1 MSKPTSSVSESI
13 TRDLAIRIIR
23 GELAEGMAIPGE
35 HELAQ
40 QYNASR
46 TSVRNAL
53 QVLGAK
59 GMLLIQAKR
68 RSTVTP
74 REQWSFLDAE
84 VLSWLEDVGI
94 ESELVEQLMLT
105 RLIFEPDVAA
115 MAALNANGHDLATI
129 EDAWTTM
136 QAGQKN
142 NSAEQFERGDLA
154 FHTAV
159 LRACHNPFLASVGN
173 ALSAAMLLSFKQTL
187 EDDLQL
193 TQDAVQQHRDLFE
206 AIRLKQ
212 ADTARQCMRHIL
224 LSAAHK
230 HIWRE
235 IPEKYQHFF

>member
-1 MSKPTSSVSESI
+1 MNKLTASVSESI
-13 TRDLAIRIIR
+13 TRDLALRIIR
-23 GELAEGMAIPGE
+23 GELAVGMPIAGE
-35 HELAQ
+35 NELAQ
-40 QYNASR
+40 QYEASR

-68 RSTVTP
+68 RSIVTP
-74 REQWSFLDAE
+74 REQWSFLDAD

-105 RLIFEPDVAA
+105 RLIFEPDLAA
-115 MAALNANGHDLATI
+115 MAALNANGNDLAAI
-129 EDAWTTM
+129 ENALQAM
-136 QAGQKN
+136 QSGQQKG
-142 NSAEQFERGDLA
+142 SAAQFEQGDLA

-159 LRACHNPFLASVGN
+159 LKACHNPFLSSVGS

-187 EDDLQL
+187 EEDLTL

-212 ADTARQCMRHIL
+212 VDEARQCMRHIL

>member
-1 MSKPTSSVSESI
+1 MNKLTASVSESI
-13 TRDLAIRIIR
+13 TRDLALRIIR
-23 GELAEGMAIPGE
+23 GELAVGLPIPGE
-35 HELAQ
+35 NELAQ
-40 QYNASR
+40 QYEASR
-46 TSVRNAL
+46 TSVRTAL
-53 QVLGAK
+53 QVLVAK

-68 RSTVTP
+68 RSIVTP

-115 MAALNANGHDLATI
+115 MAALNATGHDLAAI
-129 EDAWTTM
+129 EDALTTM
-136 QAGQKN
+136 QSGQKN
-142 NSAEQFERGDLA
+142 NSASEFERGDLA

-159 LRACHNPFLASVGN
+159 LQSCHNPFLASVGN

-193 TQDAVQQHRDLFE
+193 TQEAVQQHRDLLE

-212 ADTARQCMRHIL
+212 VDSARKCMRHIL

>member
-1 MSKPTSSVSESI
+1 MNKLTSSVSESI
-13 TRDLAIRIIR
+13 TRDLALRIIR
-23 GELAEGMAIPGE
+23 GELAVGMPIPGE
-35 HELAQ
+35 NELAQ
-40 QYNASR
+40 QYDASR

-53 QVLGAK
+53 QVLAAK

-94 ESELVEQLMLT
+94 EPELVEQLMLT

-115 MAALNANGHDLATI
+115 MAAINANGHDLAAM
-129 EDAWTTM
+129 EDALDTM
-136 QAGQKN
+136 QAGQQN
-142 NSAEQFERGDLA
+142 DSAAEFERGDLA

-187 EDDLQL
+187 EDDLRL
-193 TQDAVQQHRDLFE
+193 TQEAVQQHRDLLQ
-206 AIRLKQ
+206 AIRMKQ
-212 ADTARQCMRHIL
+212 PDTARQGMRHIL
-224 LSAAHK
+224 ISAAHK

>member
-1 MSKPTSSVSESI
+1 MNKPASSVSESI
-13 TRDLAIRIIR
+13 TRDLALRIIR

-40 QYNASR
+40 QYEASR

-84 VLSWLEDVGI
+84 VLSWLENVGI

-115 MAALNANGHDLATI
+115 MAALNANGHDLAAI
-129 EDAWTTM
+129 EDAWHTM
-136 QAGQKN
+136 QLGQKIIQQS
-142 NSAEQFERGDLA
+142 NSNAA
-154 FHTAV
+154 ISPST
-159 LRACHNPFLASVGN
+159 LRCYAPATIPFL
-173 ALSAAMLLSFKQTL
+173 
-187 EDDLQL
+187 
-193 TQDAVQQHRDLFE
+193 
-206 AIRLKQ
+206 
-212 ADTARQCMRHIL
+212 L
-224 LSAAHK
+224 LSAMLSLRQCCCHSNTL
-230 HIWRE
+230 
-235 IPEKYQHFF
+235 

>member
-1 MSKPTSSVSESI
+1 MNKPTSSVSESI
-13 TRDLAIRIIR
+13 TRDLALRIIR
-23 GELAEGMAIPGE
+23 GELAVGMPIPGE
-35 HELAQ
+35 NELAQ
-40 QYNASR
+40 QYDASR

-53 QVLGAK
+53 QVLAAK

-94 ESELVEQLMLT
+94 EPELVEQLMLT

-115 MAALNANGHDLATI
+115 MAAINANGHDLAAM
-129 EDAWTTM
+129 EDALDTM
-136 QAGQKN
+136 QAGLQN
-142 NSAEQFERGDLA
+142 DSAAEFERGDLA

-187 EDDLQL
+187 EDDLRL
-193 TQDAVQQHRDLFE
+193 TQEAVQQHRDLLQ
-206 AIRLKQ
+206 AIRMKQ
-212 ADTARQCMRHIL
+212 PDTARQGMRHIL
-224 LSAAHK
+224 ISAAHK

>member
-40 QYNASR
+40 QYEASR

-136 QAGQKN
+136 QAGQKITPQ
-142 NSAEQFERGDLA
+142 S
-154 FHTAV
+154 
-159 LRACHNPFLASVGN
+159 S
-173 ALSAAMLLSFKQTL
+173 LSAA
-187 EDDLQL
+187 
-193 TQDAVQQHRDLFE
+193 
-206 AIRLKQ
+206 I
-212 ADTARQCMRHIL
+212 
-224 LSAAHK
+224 
-230 HIWRE
+230 
-235 IPEKYQHFF
+235 

>member
-1 MSKPTSSVSESI
+1 MNKLTSSVSESI
-13 TRDLAIRIIR
+13 TRDLALRIIR
-23 GELAEGMAIPGE
+23 GELGVGMPIPGE
-35 HELAQ
+35 NELAQ
-40 QYNASR
+40 QYDASR

-115 MAALNANGHDLATI
+115 MAALNASGHDLAAI
-129 EDAWTTM
+129 EGALETM
-136 QAGQKN
+136 QSGQKN
-142 NSAEQFERGDLA
+142 NSAAQFESGDLA

-193 TQDAVQQHRDLFE
+193 TQEAVLQHRDLLE

-212 ADTARQCMRHIL
+212 PDAARQCMRNLL

>member
-1 MSKPTSSVSESI
+1 MNKPTSSVSESI
-13 TRDLAIRIIR
+13 TRDLALRIIR
-23 GELAEGMAIPGE
+23 GELAVGMPIPGE
-35 HELAQ
+35 NELAL
-40 QYNASR
+40 QYEASR

-115 MAALNANGHDLATI
+115 MAALHANGHDLAAI
-129 EDAWTTM
+129 EDALNTM
-136 QAGQKN
+136 QSGQQN
-142 NSAEQFERGDLA
+142 NSASEFERGDLA

-159 LRACHNPFLASVGN
+159 LRACHNPFLSSVGN

-193 TQDAVQQHRDLFE
+193 TVEAVQQHRDLLE

-212 ADTARQCMRHIL
+212 VDSARKCMRHIL

-230 HIWRE
+230 HIWRD
-235 IPEKYQHFF
+235 IPQQYQHFF